1 MVVGDGV
8 TVTVGVVVGVGVGL
22 GIPSTNI
29 ALASPFFNSN
39 LPLLNNIDILQEHF
53 KNRC

>member
-29 ALASPFFNSN
+29 ALASPFLSSN
-39 LPLLNNIDILQEHF
+39 LPLLNNIDI
-53 KNRC
+53 R